1 MSKKIVLPHILTA
14 AISIAAMTFM
24 SACGDIYEAE
34 KKHLPSISKSRPIG
48 TASGPTDAASIKR
61 IKLRMPGAD
70 SAWIYS
76 NDDFIDTKR
85 TKDVK
90 ANSLTPFEGAVVG
103 FVKFDKP
110 GYLQERVYNDFYG
123 DVYSGWSPR
132 KLELKP
138 SKQPVYISLKLGDL
152 GQTDVVQEVCWFPE
166 GAKNGVLIYSSAYP
180 DVGDKLTAAD
190 VYGPEQLGNKYQFHQ
205 GIASNAIICNLK
217 NGQFD
222 AAQKILDDSAKLL
235 NSMVDGTDGS
245 SGKKISKHD
254 VNAQSWATL
263 RTYELGMAL
272 GEPSFNAKRIELEKV
287 LNGPHWP
294 ATTADPTE
302 REYRDMLPIYA
313 WLNQQLVGKRTP
325 LPKPDKEKS
334 YIAGHDP
341 NAVTQYLEADKASEG
356 ALAGDL
362 FSTKDFWIAVKNFL
376 RKDFKESDKDLTEF
390 LNDRQFDGNAFEI
403 AAAAKLKDFEFFDL
417 HPEK

>member
-1 MSKKIVLPHILTA
+1 MR
-14 AISIAAMTFM
+14 
-24 SACGDIYEAE
+24 YEG
-34 KKHLPSISKSRPIG
+34 S
-48 TASGPTDAASIKR
+48 
-61 IKLRMPGAD
+61 
-70 SAWIYS
+70 
-76 NDDFIDTKR
+76 
-85 TKDVK
+85 
-90 ANSLTPFEGAVVG
+90 VVG

-110 GYLQERVYNDFYG
+110 GYLQERVYNDIYG
-123 DVYSGWSPR
+123 DVYGGWSPR
-132 KLELKP
+132 KFKLKP
-138 SKQPVYISLKLGDL
+138 GKQPIYISLKLGGL

-166 GAKNGVLIYSSAYP
+166 GAKDGVVVFSSAYP
-180 DVGDKLTAAD
+180 DVGEKLTAAD
-190 VYGPEQLGNKYQFHQ
+190 VYGPEQLGNKFQFHQ

-245 SGKKISKHD
+245 SGKKISKDD

-263 RTYELGMAL
+263 RTYELGLAL
-272 GEPSFNAKRIELEKV
+272 GEPSFNAKKIELEKV

-302 REYRDMLPIYA
+302 REYSDMLPIYA

-325 LPKPDKEKS
+325 LPNPDKEKS

-341 NAVTQYLEADKASEG
+341 KTVTQYLEADKASEA
-356 ALAGDL
+356 ALARDL

-376 RKDFKESDKDLTEF
+376 RKDFKESDKHLTEF